1 MANYLYYVG
10 GADSTPSGAGISATY
25 EFSSFGI
32 GGGGAAPSSNIII
45 NAAGSPYNGVN
56 AGDGFAGGGFNTT
69 YGNSDNWTQYFDPAG
84 FAGSPQE
91 FTIGCVD
98 NDLQPDLNIPGQING
113 MFNRAGTL
121 QDTVCHH
128 GSLGANIYTV
138 LSPGSVTKFGSQL
151 DGTVLVW
158 YLGLGV
164 LGEGANAIGLPLKS
178 TIQPVAGDTDLEA
191 AAKILYGGLGVFKS
205 NGSIHREFGWIPQG

>member
-10 GADSTPSGAGISATY
+10 GGDQIPSQASITGTY
-25 EFSSFGI
+25 EFSTFAI
-32 GGGGAAPSSNIII
+32 GGPGCTVSTNIVI
-45 NAAGSPYNGVN
+45 NAASSPYNGAF
-56 AGDGFAGGGFNTT
+56 AGDGFAGGGFTRT
-69 YGNSDNWTQYFDPAG
+69 YGNTDNWTQYFDPAG
-84 FAGSPQE
+84 FQGAPQH

-98 NDLQPDLNIPGQING
+98 NDIQSDLNVGGQLNG
-113 MFNRAGTL
+113 FYDRNGTL
-121 QDTVCHH
+121 QDLVSHH
-128 GSLGANIYTV
+128 GSLGTNVYTV
-138 LSPGSVTKFGSQL
+138 LSPGSVTKFGSQR

-178 TIQPVAGDTDLEA
+178 TIQPNGGDTDEEA

-205 NGSIHREFGWIPQG
+205 NGTDHREFGWLPQG